1 MTIAKTP
8 DMQHALR
15 RHATI
20 AVCFLGAL
28 SASTGAAQAPS
39 TPATSPFQVEVRGAA
54 LFVGAAD
61 SVPRRLALPCEP
73 IVQQQVVD
81 ANSIRLYLAC
91 AQRVLVLDVA
101 TTGVAIMDDVALR
114 SAVRGSHEVS
124 GQTWLE
130 LEDGSAQR
138 IDAPSSASALAQPTV
153 TATAAPAAPIP
164 SVPSPAAPIPGVPS
178 PAAPAAAS
186 TAVTGR
192 VSQLRPQDRAF
203 VVNLGSAD
211 GLTPGMRIA
220 VSSGDHEAADA
231 HVVTGAVR
239 STTDHSALVS
249 LAYDEQVAVGQ
260 RAEIADRVGRTASRR
275 IGEWPYRLSIRG
287 DLRPS
292 LVLDGVGANLALEG
306 EATLHQGI
314 GVVTLRLSSSGVS
327 FAKRTVDASSY
338 DGDTGADF
346 GFGGGYVL
354 GGVDL
359 GFVAVSAG
367 VGVTRLYEEEVGRY
381 VSGTGSWVVVTP
393 AGFTPALT
401 FPLRLRIGREDS
413 IHAEVTQIAGYERS
427 RLRWLGVEARLLVPA
442 GPVWIFGEGA
452 GGRMPAFHGTA
463 GVRVP
468 LSGNGGPGSVLL
480 NVGAGAAGTTEQTEA
495 QTTRVGPAVQV
506 GLERRL

>member
-20 AVCFLGAL
+20 AICFFGAL

-138 IDAPSSASALAQPTV
+138 IDASSSASSLAQPTV

-164 SVPSPAAPIPGVPS
+164 SVPS

-367 VGVTRLYEEEVGRY
+367 VGVTRLYEEEVTRY
-381 VSGTGSWVVVTP
+381 ESGTGSRVVVTP
-393 AGFTPALT
+393 AGSTPALT

-452 GGRMPAFHGTA
+452 GGRLPAFHGTA